1 MKNWVLA
8 LLVLGIRVCFG
19 QTVGKVVGLKDGDTI
34 EVLVD
39 GRAVVVRFE
48 HVDCPE
54 IGGGQP
60 YSCVAKQFVSDLCF
74 GKEVKLVSKGTKDR
88 YGRLIA
94 VVLTA
99 DGVNVNLELVK
110 NGLAWHFK
118 KYSKDMVY
126 ADAEILA
133 RQRKVNIWSFA
144 EPVAPWEWR
153 KYCVF
158 YPTLPTLEAWF
169 FA

>member
-1 MKNWVLA
+1 MTYRI
-8 LLVLGIRVCFG
+8 LVLVFLVARVCFG
-19 QTVGKVVGLKDGDTI
+19 QGGRVVGVKDGDTI

-39 GRAVVVRFE
+39 GKAVVVRFE

-60 YSCVAKQFVSDLCF
+60 YSRVAKQFVSDLCF
-74 GKEVKLVSKGTKDR
+74 GKEVKLVSKGNKDR

-99 DGVNVNLELVK
+99 EGVNVNLELVK
-110 NGLAWHFK
+110 NGLAWHYK
-118 KYSKDMVY
+118 RYSSDVDY

-133 RQRKVNIWSFA
+133 KERKINIWRFKDA
-144 EPVAPWEWR
+144 VAPWEWIGRR
-153 KYCVF
+153 K
-158 YPTLPTLEAWF
+158 
-169 FA
+169 

>member
-1 MKNWVLA
+1 MEYRI
-8 LLVLGIRVCFG
+8 LVLVFLVAHVCFG
-19 QTVGKVVGLKDGDTI
+19 QGGRVVGVKDGDTI

-39 GRAVVVRFE
+39 GKAIVVRFE

-60 YSCVAKQFVSDLCF
+60 YSRVAKEFVSDLCF
-74 GKEVKLVSKGTKDR
+74 GKEVKLVSNGTKDR

-94 VVLTA
+94 VVLTK

-110 NGLAWHFK
+110 NGLAWHYK
-118 KYSKDMVY
+118 RYSSDAVY

-133 RQRKVNIWSFA
+133 RTRKVNIWRFEGA
-144 EPVAPWEWR
+144 VAPWEWGKR
-153 KYCVF
+153 KRI
-158 YPTLPTLEAWF
+158 
-169 FA
+169 

>member
-1 MKNWVLA
+1 MGYRI
-8 LLVLGIRVCFG
+8 LVLVFLVAQVCLG
-19 QTVGKVVGLKDGDTI
+19 QEGRVVGVKDGDTI

-39 GRAVVVRFE
+39 GKAVVVRFE

-60 YSCVAKQFVSDLCF
+60 YSRVAKEFVSDLCF

-94 VVLTA
+94 VVITP
-99 DGVNVNLELVK
+99 DGTNVNLELVK
-110 NGLAWHFK
+110 NGLAWHYK
-118 KYSKDMVY
+118 RYSSDVVY

-133 RQRKVNIWSFA
+133 RAKRINIWRFEGA
-144 EPVAPWEWR
+144 VAPWEWKSR
-153 KYCVF
+153 KKSF
-158 YPTLPTLEAWF
+158 
-169 FA
+169 

>member
-1 MKNWVLA
+1 MKNWVIV
-8 LLVLGIRVCFG
+8 LLVFGIRVCYG
-19 QTVGKVVGLKDGDTI
+19 QTEGKVVGVKDGDTI

-60 YSCVAKQFVSDLCF
+60 YGRVAKKFVSDLCF

-94 VVLTA
+94 VVFTG

-110 NGLAWHFK
+110 NGLAWHYK
-118 KYSKDMVY
+118 KYSKNEDY
-126 ADAEILA
+126 AKAEILA
-133 RQRKVNIWSFA
+133 REKRINIWSFA

-153 KYCVF
+153 K
-158 YPTLPTLEAWF
+158 
-169 FA
+169 